1 MKDFEKKISFT
12 DIRTILKGRCISTLG
27 TEWVDKQLKFSTNA
41 EEVVWQLKLVEEFGE
56 FMDVEEDV
64 YEENFFDV
72 RADLLRLRPER
83 TYLEELTLFNL
94 KRTLVSINALVVFFT
109 KTQEEGGEERYP
121 TLASLAKNIAVF
133 PDLIRR
139 IDAILNVYGKIKDT
153 ASKELLTLRHQI
165 EVCTRTLGHSLRS
178 IIQEAQQEGLIERD
192 VTPTIRDG
200 RLVIP
205 VSPALK
211 RRIKGIVHDESAS
224 GRTVFIEPAN
234 VVDANNKIREL
245 KSAERREIIRI
256 LQEISGMIRPHLSEI
271 FNSLQFLARIDYLRA
286 VVGFARSFN
295 CVIPRVY
302 SEPIL
307 EMHGAIHPLLQQ
319 SLERHGGAM
328 NPLDVV
334 LRQEQRILLISGTNA
349 GGKSV
354 CLKTVGLLQYM
365 LQCGL
370 PIPISE
376 RSKIGIFEGIYIDI
390 GDEQSIE
397 DDLSTY
403 SSHLLNMKK
412 MMKIATD
419 KTLLLID
426 EFGGG
431 TEPQIGGA
439 IAEGILNKF
448 VSTKT
453 WGVITTHYQNL
464 KHFAEEHSSVV
475 NGAMLYDRAQM
486 KPLFTLQIGNPGSS
500 FAVEI
505 ARSIGIP
512 EDVIA
517 YASEL
522 VGKDYILSDKYL
534 QDIVRDKMYWE
545 RKRQNIRVKEKQLE
559 DTVAKYEEQ
568 LSDVQKQR
576 TSIMAQAKE
585 EAKELL
591 KSTNA
596 RIENTI
602 REIKESQ
609 AEKERTK
616 AARQELTEFSSTVN
630 LVNEDNDVIA
640 RKMAK
645 IQRRQERKLQKQ
657 NNPASHAKPV
667 QQSNS
672 GSQVVSGCVSSDI
685 LNVGDYVRIKGQ
697 SSVGKLEG
705 IQGKNGKVLFGFM
718 HTVIP
723 LTRLEKTS
731 APKVDKSESVATFVS
746 KETTDAM
753 REKQLNFKQDIDLR
767 GMRVNEALTAVAYFI
782 DDAIQVGQ
790 ARVRILHGTGTGA
803 LRQVI
808 RQYLSSVTG
817 VAAYHDEHVQF
828 GGAGITVVEL
838 D

>member
-1 MKDFEKKISFT
+1 MDLERKIAFT
-12 DIRTILKGRCISTLG
+12 DIRTLLKGRCISTLG
-27 TEWVDKQLKFSTNA
+27 TEWVDKQMQFSADA
-41 EEVVWQLKLVEEFGE
+41 ECVLRELKLVREFTD
-56 FMDVEEDV
+56 FMDNEDDV

-72 RADLLRLRPER
+72 RSELIRLRPER
-83 TYLEELTLFNL
+83 TYLEELSLYNL
-94 KRTLVSINALVVFFT
+94 KRSLATIYALVKFFT
-109 KTQEEGGEERYP
+109 KPSEDGAETNYPALAALAGEV
-121 TLASLAKNIAVF
+121 AVF
-133 PDLIRR
+133 PDIIQR

-153 ASKELLTLRHQI
+153 ASRELLTLRHQI
-165 EVCTRTLGHSLRS
+165 EINTRSLGHSLRS
-178 IIQEAQQEGLIERD
+178 IIQQAQQEGLIDRD
-192 VTPTIRDG
+192 VAPTLRDG

-211 RRIKGIVHDESAS
+211 RKVKGIVHDESAT
-224 GRTVFIEPAN
+224 GKTVFIEPAS
-234 VVDANNKIREL
+234 VVEANNKIREL
-245 KSAERREIIRI
+245 KSAERREVIRI
-256 LQEISGMIRPHLSEI
+256 LQEVSAQIRPRLPEIMDSFMFLS
-271 FNSLQFLARIDYLRA
+271 RVDYLRA
-286 VVGFARSFN
+286 VVSFARSFE
-295 CVIPRVY
+295 CIVPRVVQ
-302 SEPIL
+302 SPLL
-307 EMHGAIHPLLQQ
+307 EIHEARHPLLQQ
-319 SLERHGGAM
+319 SLARHGETM
-328 NPLDVV
+328 VPLDVV
-334 LRQEQRILLISGTNA
+334 LRNEQQILLISGPNA

-370 PIPISE
+370 PVPVGE
-376 RSKIGIFEGIYIDI
+376 RTRMGIFEGIFIDI

-397 DDLSTY
+397 NDLSTY
-403 SSHLLNMKK
+403 SSHLLNMKY
-412 MMKIATD
+412 MMKHATP

-439 IAEGILNKF
+439 IAEGMLNKF
-448 VSTKT
+448 VESHT
-453 WGVITTHYQNL
+453 WGIITTHYQNL
-464 KHFAEEHSSVV
+464 KHFAEEHASVV

-517 YASEL
+517 YATEL
-522 VGKDYILSDKYL
+522 VGKDYIMSDKYL

-545 RKRQNIRVKEKQLE
+545 RKRQNIRAKEKQLE

-591 KSTNA
+591 KTTNA

-616 AARQELTEFSSTVN
+616 AARQELTDFGSTVSSIH
-630 LVNEDNDVIA
+630 EDNDAIA

-657 NNPASHAKPV
+657 NNPAPQVKPV
-667 QQSNS
+667 QQGDNNSPAVS
-672 GSQVVSGCVSSDI
+672 GSSPSAP
-685 LNVGDYVRIKGQ
+685 LNIGDYVRIKGQ

-731 APKVDKSESVATFVS
+731 APKVDKTEMASTFVS

-808 RQYLSSVTG
+808 RQYLSTVSG
-817 VAAYHDEHVQF
+817 VAHYHDEHVQF